1 MKDASTAMLKETGNA
16 QNPVAADAAQTVR
29 FKLSIVAQAFVD
41 LQQAR
46 HKADYD
52 ISAPFIPRDAAVSVA
67 QAHLALLSWAEV
79 RDEPI
84 AQDYLYSLLFKDKL

>member
-16 QNPVAADAAQTVR
+16 QDPVVADAAQTVR

-52 ISAPFIPRDAAVSVA
+52 ISAPFNPLEAAVSVA
-67 QAHLALLSWAEV
+67 QAHLALLTWAEV
-79 RDEPI
+79 RDAPI